1 VSYCSHVDILKHVHL
16 DNVRDHTFCAF
27 TFILTDKAN
36 MLDII
41 MWSVYIFN
49 TNSLHLLFF
58 VVFSMMDNIYSG
70 ELLTA

>member
-1 VSYCSHVDILKHVHL
+1 VSYCSHVDILNDLHI

-27 TFILTDKAN
+27 IFLLTEKAN
-36 MLDII
+36 ILDII

-49 TNSLHLLFF
+49 TNSLHFWVF
-58 VVFSMMDNIYSG
+58 VVFNMMDIIYSG